1 MPQVSLLHDGHPNA
15 PTERSLHLQAAE
27 TSPRPLTADRARGLP
42 HVASQHVVPS
52 RRPHHKHQGTGHV
65 LLQGAKNAAES
76 RSTWHTRHSRG
87 TPPRAAHSAPRRRN
101 KVSRSVLPRLS
112 VVSEKRRGPQ
122 GLLASPPETPQLT
135 SVRRS
140 VHLVGPTHMAKAAEP
155 ALSPC
160 GDRRRP
166 ARPSEEQHPRTAQI
180 RSGPSGRLALRGR
193 HRRSESISPG
203 VRTQSAWARSNRSR
217 CSVKSERASQ
227 ESFGV
232 GVPVGVL
239 GVCVRMNKA
248 NRLSTSTCAGGQGR

>member
-1 MPQVSLLHDGHPNA
+1 MW
-15 PTERSLHLQAAE
+15 QAD
-27 TSPRPLTADRARGLP
+27 TSHA
-42 HVASQHVVPS
+42 VAL
-52 RRPHHKHQGTGHV
+52 RCHHHEHQGTGHV

-140 VHLVGPTHMAKAAEP
+140 VHLVGPTHTAKAAEP

-166 ARPSEEQHPRTAQI
+166 TRPSEEQHPRTAQI

-203 VRTQSAWARSNRSR
+203 VRQDPK
-217 CSVKSERASQ
+217 CPGQEQQKQVLSEI
-227 ESFGV
+227 
-232 GVPVGVL
+232 
-239 GVCVRMNKA
+239 
-248 NRLSTSTCAGGQGR
+248 

>member
-27 TSPRPLTADRARGLP
+27 TPPRPLTADRARGLP

-166 ARPSEEQHPRTAQI
+166 ARPSEEQRPRTAQI
-180 RSGPSGRLALRGR
+180 RSGPSGRLALHGR

-203 VRTQSAWARSNRSR
+203 VRQDPK
-217 CSVKSERASQ
+217 CPGQEQQKQVLSEI
-227 ESFGV
+227 
-232 GVPVGVL
+232 
-239 GVCVRMNKA
+239 
-248 NRLSTSTCAGGQGR
+248 